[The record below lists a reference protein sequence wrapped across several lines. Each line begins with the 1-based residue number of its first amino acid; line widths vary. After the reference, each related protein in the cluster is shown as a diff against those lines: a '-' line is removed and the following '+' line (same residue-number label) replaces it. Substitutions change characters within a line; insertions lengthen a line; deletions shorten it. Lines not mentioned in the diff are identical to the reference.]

1 LVSILK
7 SIKHDGDNTDKI
19 SNDQLIK
26 LFEIYKKRMFDR
38 ELIPEILIDLIK
50 DKPLSK
56 IIEEL
61 SLKKSDDNKI
71 RATIQQVVK
80 EYSTTIKN
88 REKKLD
94 FLIGRIKNKM
104 SSHVSGK
111 KILQLLNENIGR
123 RGNNYE

>member
-1 LVSILK
+1 MSILK